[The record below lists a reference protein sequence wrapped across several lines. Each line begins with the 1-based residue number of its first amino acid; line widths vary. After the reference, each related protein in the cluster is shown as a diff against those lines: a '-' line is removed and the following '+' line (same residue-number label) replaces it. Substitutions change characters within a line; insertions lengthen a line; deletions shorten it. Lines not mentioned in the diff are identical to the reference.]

1 MRPPVFIF
9 FARSPAITTKRWL
22 TKDRTGVLRVFDMNK
37 TGNLRTG
44 MRRTGIYLLTGLAHR
59 SGIVT
64 GFDSRGSGILTGQ
77 RLKILAA
84 FGLGGSES
92 GLI

>member
-1 MRPPVFIF
+1 
-9 FARSPAITTKRWL
+9 
-22 TKDRTGVLRVFDMNK
+22 
-37 TGNLRTG
+37 
-44 MRRTGIYLLTGLAHR
+44 MRRTGILTGTGYR

-64 GFDSRGSGILTGQ
+64 GFDSRGSETRTGQ
-77 RLKILAA
+77 GFKILAA